1 MSDIEQ
7 TKQRLELLKMARTL
21 LNEEYI
27 NRRAEDHN
35 KWLAE
40 CDESWRTRRI
50 KLPYPPFAP
59 YPSEAEIVAKA
70 LTLYNFVNPDSAK
83 PAEAEAEGGLTK
95 REVAAI
101 SEITKNKTEVTYTP
115 SPIDS
120 RWQTYLATGVE
131 TPEATVAPVASIA
144 PVAPTAPIPPVMPV
158 MPIPTSIVE
167 PAVVVAEP
175 TVAVVPEVK
184 EPEDVTESTFSA
196 SVKNMIPNF
205 WRQRETNGDK

>member
-83 PAEAEAEGGLTK
+83 PAEAEGGLTQ
-95 REVAAI
+95 REVAAVN
-101 SEITKNKTEVTYTP
+101 EVTKNKTEVAYTP

-120 RWQTYLATGVE
+120 RWQAYLATGVE
-131 TPEATVAPVASIA
+131 APVAAMTPVASIA
-144 PVAPTAPIPPVMPV
+144 PVAPIAPVMPV
-158 MPIPTSIVE
+158 QPIPTSMVE
-167 PAVVVAEP
+167 PAVVVPEP
-175 TVAVVPEVK
+175 TVAAVPEVK
-184 EPEDVTESTFSA
+184 EPDDVNESTFSA

>member
-1 MSDIEQ
+1 MSDVEQ

-40 CDESWRTRRI
+40 CDESWRTKRI

-83 PAEAEAEGGLTK
+83 PSATEAEGGLTK

-101 SEITKNKTEVTYTP
+101 SEVTKNKTEVAYTP

-131 TPEATVAPVASIA
+131 APEATVTPVASIA
-144 PVAPTAPIPPVMPV
+144 PVAPIAPVMPV
-158 MPIPTSIVE
+158 QPIPTSIVE
-167 PAVVVAEP
+167 PAVVVSEP
-175 TVAVVPEVK
+175 TVAAVPEVK
-184 EPEDVTESTFSA
+184 EPDDVNESTFSA

>member
-50 KLPYPPFAP
+50 KLPYPSFAP

-70 LTLYNFVNPDSAK
+70 LTLYGFVNPDHNKVADDTVPLSK
-83 PAEAEAEGGLTK
+83 KEADV
-95 REVAAI
+95 VAQI
-101 SEITKNKTEVTYTP
+101 VKSKNEMVYKHQIA
-115 SPIDS
+115 SP
-120 RWQTYLATGVE
+120 WETYLNPDTS
-131 TPEATVAPVASIA
+131 VAPVASVPHVPQVTTVSDAIA
-144 PVAPTAPIPPVMPV
+144 VPVPNT
-158 MPIPTSIVE
+158 E
-167 PAVVVAEP
+167 GP
-175 TVAVVPEVK
+175 TVLPEKIVTNTVADSTPK
-184 EPEDVTESTFSA
+184 IAEDTEEAAPATNTFSA
-196 SVKNMIPNF
+196 SMKNIIPNF
-205 WRQRETNGDK
+205 WRQRESDGEK

>member
-83 PAEAEAEGGLTK
+83 PPAAEAEGGLTK

-120 RWQTYLATGVE
+120 RWQTYLATGIE
-131 TPEATVAPVASIA
+131 TPEATVTPVASIA
-144 PVAPTAPIPPVMPV
+144 PVAPIAPVMPV
-158 MPIPTSIVE
+158 MPIPTSMVE
-167 PAVVVAEP
+167 PAVVVPEP
-175 TVAVVPEVK
+175 TVAAAPVVK
-184 EPEDVTESTFSA
+184 EPDDVNESTFSA